1 MKKLFEIPYL
11 AEILAVL
18 FIVVLTDS
26 IILSIVLGAI
36 TGVVCVEV
44 REKLGIK
51 TDDDEEDLK

>member
-11 AEILAVL
+11 VEILAVL

-26 IILSIVLGAI
+26 IILSIVLGVIA
-36 TGVVCVEV
+36 GVVCVEV

-51 TDDDEEDLK
+51 TEEEGESK

>member
-11 AEILAVL
+11 VESLAVL

-26 IILSIVLGAI
+26 IILSIVLGVIAGI
-36 TGVVCVEV
+36 ILSEV

-51 TDDDEEDLK
+51 TEEEGESK

>member
-11 AEILAVL
+11 VESLAVL

-26 IILSIVLGAI
+26 IILSIVIGAI
-36 TGVVCVEV
+36 AGVVCVEV

-51 TDDDEEDLK
+51 TEEEGESK

>member
-11 AEILAVL
+11 VEIIAVL

-26 IILSIVLGAI
+26 IILSLVLGAI
-36 TGVVCVEV
+36 AGIILSEV

-51 TDDDEEDLK
+51 TDDDKEGLK

>member
-11 AEILAVL
+11 VEILAVL

-26 IILSIVLGAI
+26 IVLSIVLGVI

-51 TDDDEEDLK
+51 TNSDEEDSK